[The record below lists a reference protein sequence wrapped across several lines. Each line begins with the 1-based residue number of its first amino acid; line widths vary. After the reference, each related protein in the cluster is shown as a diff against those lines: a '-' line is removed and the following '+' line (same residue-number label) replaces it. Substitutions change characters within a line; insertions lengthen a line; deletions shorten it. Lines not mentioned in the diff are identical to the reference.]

1 MKSGVISKYLSL
13 EKLGNDLRGIVVR
26 FPVELVLCVAFTV
39 IGLIFGNNS
48 ESELFA
54 KMEFFPICGLVCL
67 AVNFRTSGQRRW
79 LYYLSIVVA
88 IPVLALNM
96 ADYTD
101 SFGYGFGL
109 LLSFL
114 LLFLC
119 RRNAKENAPFSA
131 NFVTV
136 ISDFVIAGIFVG
148 ILLGVIYAVLGSLAY
163 LFDVDDKI
171 LSYGYQWPLFL
182 FGPLFFCLR
191 CDSHGPQGFNT
202 SVPPFIG
209 FISKYIVSPA
219 IIIYTLILY
228 AYVARAVITM
238 SLPLG
243 GVAAMVMAYF
253 LVAVGGRMLDEAA
266 GISTYGWFYKRL
278 HWIVIPILVLFWW
291 GLTYRIRTYAL
302 TDSRVYLIGAG
313 VVMTVVSVMM
323 AVRTLNRYRLF
334 ALLAACV
341 IIILTYIPGIS
352 AKSIGIASQKARM
365 ERIADSLGLRDA
377 ATGKLRESIHIA
389 DCDKDQLHE
398 LAEAY
403 NYLFREMGEEKLENM
418 AGVLDFSTILYNDR
432 WIDYSRP
439 VAVRLPLDK
448 YPYLLGSLYGQRG
461 RGNGSYMLENDT
473 LRVYRNERLI
483 LDSPVDTAEL
493 NSAYETSTEPSE
505 KVFIVSNDSILV
517 VIDSFSRTSSK
528 EWIVSD
534 GSASM
539 LFGSKPLVE

>member
-1 MKSGVISKYLSL
+1 MKSGIISKYLSL
-13 EKLGNDLRGIVVR
+13 EKLGNDLREIVVR

-39 IGLIFGNNS
+39 IGLIFGNNG

-67 AVNFRTSGQRRW
+67 AVNFLTSGQRRW
-79 LYYLSIVVA
+79 PYYLSIVVA
-88 IPVLALNM
+88 IPVLAMNM

-148 ILLGVIYAVLGSLAY
+148 ILLAVIYAVLGSLTY
-163 LFDVDDKI
+163 LFDIDDKI
-171 LSYGYQWPLFL
+171 LSYGFQWPLFL

-191 CDSHGPQGFNT
+191 CDSHGQQGFNT
-202 SVPPFIG
+202 TVPPFIR

-219 IIIYTLILY
+219 IIIYTVILY

-253 LVAVGGRMLDEAA
+253 LVAVGGKMLDEAA
-266 GISTYGWFYKRL
+266 GIPTYGWFYKHL
-278 HWIVIPILVLFWW
+278 HWIVIPILALFWW

-334 ALLAACV
+334 ALQAACV

-377 ATGKLRESIHIA
+377 ATGKLRESIHLA
-389 DCDKDQLHE
+389 DYDKDQLHE

-403 NYLFREMGEEKLENM
+403 NYLSREMGKERLEAM
-418 AGVLDFSTILYNDR
+418 AGSLDYNDILYHDNEWSDFF
-432 WIDYSRP
+432 RP
-439 VAVRLPLDK
+439 YDIQPPLDK
-448 YPYLLGSLYGQRG
+448 YPYLLGNLYGRG
-461 RGNGSYMLENDT
+461 GKGRYSVEDNRLM
-473 LRVYRNERLI
+473 VYRSDKLI
-483 LDSPVDTAEL
+483 LDSPIDTVEL
-493 NSAYETSTEPSE
+493 ERAYNTSTGPSDN
-505 KVFIVSNDSILV
+505 VFVMSNDSILL
-517 VIDSFSRTSSK
+517 VIDAYTRTANS
-528 EWIVSD
+528 EWTVSY
-534 GSASM
+534 GYECW
-539 LFGSKPLVE
+539 LFGSRPLEQ